1 MPYDF
6 SKWSAD
12 VIVVNLGTNDGG
24 AFNSPEYIDPLTGR
38 RTKQRLN
45 DDGSM
50 KEEDLARFREK
61 CKQFLGV
68 LRFHNPQSKILW
80 AYGMLGIPMEPAIL
94 QAIEE
99 FKEEQGDNQ
108 VYYVR
113 LPENT
118 DETMGSRCHPG
129 PKNHLQA
136 ASVLTQEIKKLLD
149 K

>member
-1 MPYDF
+1 
-6 SKWSAD
+6 

-24 AFNSPEYIDPLTGR
+24 AFNSPEYIDPVTGK

-45 DDGSM
+45 PDGSM
-50 KEEDLARFREK
+50 NQEDLGRFKEK

-68 LRFHNPQSKILW
+68 LRFHNPKSKILW
-80 AYGMLGIPMEPAIL
+80 AYGMLGTPMEASIL

-99 FKEEQGDNQ
+99 FKNEQGDEA

-118 DETMGSRCHPG
+118 EETVGSRCHPG
-129 PKNHLQA
+129 VKNHQQA
-136 ASVLTQEIKKLLD
+136 AETLTEKIRELL
-149 K
+149 